1 MCLSKAL
8 FDRIFFLHML
18 QDISLCNLVVCCLNL
33 KKEFAEYSNITPS
46 LHRALQHSKEFMSKY
61 QSEGFTIGELSE
73 TAQEAF
79 NYDDKANVRD
89 FSCRGSFNQQNIDTI
104 HRNWTASNPLTYFHM
119 IQ

>member
-1 MCLSKAL
+1 MKLVTKDPSKTAEIL
-8 FDRIFFLHML
+8 DCSEELTYLAKEVFNKF
-18 QDISLCNLVVCCLNL
+18 

-46 LHRALQHSKEFMSKY
+46 LHRALQHSKEFISKY

-79 NYDDKANVRD
+79 NFDDKANVRD
-89 FSCRGSFNQQNIDTI
+89 FSYRGSFKQQNIDTI